1 MNKPPKNYI
10 TPLGLKR
17 LFDEQEYLLK
27 EDRPAVTKV
36 VTWAA
41 SLGDRSENADYQY
54 GKKRLREIDR
64 RLRFLAKRIDS
75 AEAVDPETI
84 NTNKV
89 QFGATVII
97 EDEQEVSKSFSIVGI
112 DETDAGKTYISW
124 RSPIGSAL
132 IGKEVGDD
140 ILVRTPQGEVEYCII
155 KISYKKILMENWKCV

>member
-1 MNKPPKNYI
+1 MSDKEKKYI

-27 EDRPAVTKV
+27 VDRPEVTKV

-64 RLRFLAKRIDS
+64 RLRFLAKRID
-75 AEAVDPETI
+75 AAVEVDPEKIET
-84 NTNKV
+84 TRV
-89 QFGATVII
+89 QFGASVVI
-97 EDEQEVSKSFSIVGI
+97 EDEEGTSKSFSIVGV
-112 DETDAGKTYISW
+112 DETDTKNNYISW

-132 IGKEVGDD
+132 IGKEIGDE
-140 ILVRTPQGEVEYCII
+140 ISVRTPLGEVEYTITNII
-155 KISYKKILMENWKCV
+155 YKKISMEDWKCV